1 MALYILFFKYLFI
14 LSSLPTIKPI
24 IKDLSFNEV
33 HEEQFLPELTQYY
46 IRFPSNFFKKFKF
59 YINYPKTTNSFP
71 VYSAEFSQYPTD
83 SEINQKEFINELVF
97 NNQEDP
103 QYHKFT
109 TEIEYK
115 EQYIVIYFKNNEAL
129 NYLYLYAKTEIAIN
143 DIECNNKYE
152 YENVNK
158 ETKLYFR
165 VNIEDYPGEKIT
177 INLNYED
184 SDYNPDFNN
193 YESNFNI
200 DVETFKFYP
209 EEGYLSSLDS
219 LINNLNPEVVFN
231 RYNNTDNVTM
241 QYSFKPNNEPKYLI
255 IQIETIKHM
264 DFFSLVITPENN
276 GKESSF
282 PIWIIAIISIIALII
297 IFIIIAFVVIKTNGR
312 YQSSDVCCLCCCVG
326 ICGALKRA
334 SK

>member
-24 IKDLSFNEV
+24 IKYLSFNV
-33 HEEQFLPELTQYY
+33 AHEERYLPEFTQYY
-46 IRFPSNFFKKFKF
+46 IRFPLNFMKKFKF

-71 VYSAEFSQYPTD
+71 AYSAEFSQYPTD

-129 NYLYLYAKTEIAIN
+129 NYLYLYAKTEMTIN

-152 YENVNK
+152 YENVDK

-184 SDYNPDFNN
+184 SDYNLDFNN
-193 YESNFNI
+193 YEGAFNI
-200 DVETFKFYP
+200 DIETFKFYP
-209 EEGYLSSLDS
+209 EEGFLSSLDS
-219 LINNLNPEVVFN
+219 LINN
-231 RYNNTDNVTM
+231 
-241 QYSFKPNNEPKYLI
+241 
-255 IQIETIKHM
+255 
-264 DFFSLVITPENN
+264 
-276 GKESSF
+276 
-282 PIWIIAIISIIALII
+282 
-297 IFIIIAFVVIKTNGR
+297 
-312 YQSSDVCCLCCCVG
+312 
-326 ICGALKRA
+326 
-334 SK
+334 

>member
-24 IKDLSFNEV
+24 IKDLSFNV
-33 HEEQFLPELTQYY
+33 AHEERYLPELTQYY

-59 YINYPKTTNSFP
+59 YINYPKTTTFFP
-71 VYSAEFSQYPTD
+71 VYFAEFSQYPTD
-83 SEINQKEFINELVF
+83 SEINQKEFTNKLKLI
-97 NNQEDP
+97 NQEDP

-143 DIECNNKYE
+143 DIECNHKYE
-152 YENVNK
+152 YENVDK

-165 VNIEDYPGEKIT
+165 VNIADYPGEKIT

-184 SDYNPDFNN
+184 LDNNPDFNN

-200 DVETFKFYP
+200 DIETFKFYP

-219 LINNLNPEVVFN
+219 LINNLNPEVVYN
-231 RYNNTDNVTM
+231 RYNNTDNITM
-241 QYSFKPNNEPKYLI
+241 QYSFIPNNEPKYLI
-255 IQIETIKHM
+255 IQIETRKYM
-264 DFFSLVITPENN
+264 DFFIVL
-276 GKESSF
+276 
-282 PIWIIAIISIIALII
+282 
-297 IFIIIAFVVIKTNGR
+297 
-312 YQSSDVCCLCCCVG
+312 
-326 ICGALKRA
+326 
-334 SK
+334 